1 MQTKTYSDLYNLVT
15 ALSGV
20 GSFTTN
26 EKLNILQFVN
36 RRAFEAYRTSPS
48 WPRYLVIGE
57 ERTLGA
63 DGLVPYAQTGLDT
76 ISDFQRIYRSQPFLR
91 NSVLEYEFY
100 VDSNGAHILNIVTTD
115 STSAFVNYQKELP
128 TFTEESKDIPYEF
141 FFYLAHA
148 AYADFLRMDGQTDKA
163 MTEEQVAGTY
173 LALELEKI
181 DLRSNNNTI
190 NQKFSTYVNRQSRQH
205 LCYNTIMS
213 SSRNNTLEFSS
224 VGSEIL
230 QAADAVTG
238 KRFGAL
244 QIINDAVFS
253 VLTASTVEGSAKL
266 VGPTIPAGTVIYGVF
281 SEVTVASGLVAA
293 HKYQYAPKLKKQ
305 SR

>member
-20 GSFTTN
+20 GSFTTE

-128 TFTEESKDIPYEF
+128 TFTEESTDIPYEF

-148 AYADFLRMDGQTDKA
+148 TYADFLRMDGQTDKA

-190 NQKFSTYVNRQSRQH
+190 NQKFSTYVNRQSR
-205 LCYNTIMS
+205 
-213 SSRNNTLEFSS
+213 
-224 VGSEIL
+224 
-230 QAADAVTG
+230 
-238 KRFGAL
+238 
-244 QIINDAVFS
+244 
-253 VLTASTVEGSAKL
+253 
-266 VGPTIPAGTVIYGVF
+266 
-281 SEVTVASGLVAA
+281 
-293 HKYQYAPKLKKQ
+293 
-305 SR
+305 